1 MSAISVVNRLIP
13 AVLVATALLA
23 VLPSLLGD
31 RSLLVVTVGDSV
43 TYDADLGIRAALESA
58 GPVVVDPRSIG
69 GVGLLRPGIDD
80 YLAEATAGDPDVV
93 VVMLGGWDLGE
104 IVADPRAYEIR
115 LDVVADRLTGD
126 GAHVVWLDMPPTP
139 PDEGIENARQFAN
152 GLFADLAR
160 RNDDVTHIATG
171 PLLGGEEGGFTLFRP
186 GVDGE
191 PVQVRKVRDGGD
203 DGHLCPGGAALL
215 GQAVL
220 VVLTERFGVPEPS
233 PRWWWGPWVGD
244 ARYDDPPGACR
255 AMDDGSG

>member
-1 MSAISVVNRLIP
+1 
-13 AVLVATALLA
+13 
-23 VLPSLLGD
+23 
-31 RSLLVVTVGDSV
+31 
-43 TYDADLGIRAALESA
+43 
-58 GPVVVDPRSIG
+58 
-69 GVGLLRPGIDD
+69 
-80 YLAEATAGDPDVV
+80 
-93 VVMLGGWDLGE
+93 
-104 IVADPRAYEIR
+104 
-115 LDVVADRLTGD
+115 
-126 GAHVVWLDMPPTP
+126 VWLDMPPTP

-220 VVLTERFGVPEPS
+220 AVLTERFGVPEPS

-244 ARYDDPPGACR
+244 VRYDDPPGACR